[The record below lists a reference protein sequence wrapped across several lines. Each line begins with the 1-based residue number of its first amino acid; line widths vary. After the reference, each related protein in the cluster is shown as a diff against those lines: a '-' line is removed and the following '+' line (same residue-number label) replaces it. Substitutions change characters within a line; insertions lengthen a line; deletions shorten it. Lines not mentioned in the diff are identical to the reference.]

1 MAERRSPGGVPGA
14 AARSERSLRVMQVPE
29 SSRAGPAVP
38 IETKFHAPALREKW
52 VERAGLVQSLAGAT
66 AAKLVLVEAPAGF
79 GKTTLVAQWRAG
91 TLESRP
97 FAWISLDRGDN
108 DPATLWWYISHAL
121 RRACPGLGSEP
132 VPPDRP
138 VEERE
143 ITGILLPGL
152 INDLDALAAPVV
164 LALDDYQDIIEP
176 RCHEQIS
183 FLLQHLPS
191 SAQIVLIT
199 RTAPPL
205 PLAALRAAGDMIEIR
220 GPALRFSA
228 AEAALLVEAISGV
241 HLGESDLAVLV
252 ERTEGW
258 PAGLYLAALSLRGQP
273 SPGAFVREFTG
284 DNRFITDFLA
294 EEVLSRQ
301 PAEIRQFL
309 ARTSILSRFCAPLCA
324 AVVGTTNTAEI
335 IDLLDRENL
344 FIVPLDEFRQWFRYH
359 RLFAQVLGGYLR
371 RTDPEV
377 VPVLHER
384 ASAWHRQWGSVDEAI
399 EHALAGGDH
408 AAATG
413 LLASHWYG
421 YVDSGRLV
429 TLRSWI
435 GSLDYGAIGADPVA
449 AHCAAWAAA
458 LAGDRELVRHCI
470 PVMEAAGRA
479 EPLPDGMR
487 SLKSSVA
494 LLRGLY
500 GFEGYRVMRDSAA
513 LAVELEDDPATPWY
527 ALARVAF
534 GFSRYLSGEPGAAE
548 GPLEQ
553 AISSGP
559 AIRLVRMLA
568 LSVLSLV
575 AVDMGQL
582 ARARELA
589 RAALSLGA
597 PGGVV
602 ETQASALAHLAA
614 GAVYAARGQL
624 AEARRELEHAVEFRE
639 MMPGISPWATVEAIA
654 SLAQVLLAMGDR
666 SGAAALLDQQRL
678 LVISLADPPEALKAR
693 LERLERQA
701 AGRRSASLDDPLTER
716 EVAVLRQLQSP
727 LSLRE
732 IGQELHLSANT
743 IKTHVQAIYRKLGVS
758 TRHDAVAQGRETG
771 IL

>member
-1 MAERRSPGGVPGA
+1 
-14 AARSERSLRVMQVPE
+14 MQTPE
-29 SSRAGPAVP
+29 SSRAGPGVP

-52 VERAGLVQSLAGAT
+52 VERAGLIQSLAGAT

-91 TLESRP
+91 NLENRP
-97 FAWISLDRGDN
+97 FAWISLDGGDN

-121 RRACPGLGSEP
+121 RRACPELGSEP
-132 VPPDRP
+132 MPPERP
-138 VEERE
+138 VQVRE

-164 LALDDYQDIIEP
+164 LVLDDYQDIIEP
-176 RCHEQIS
+176 SCHEQVA

-191 SAQIVLIT
+191 SVQIVLIT

-220 GPALRFSA
+220 GPTLRFSA

-241 HLGESDLAVLV
+241 HLGEPDVAVLV

-258 PAGLYLAALSLRGQP
+258 PAGLYLAALSLRGHP
-273 SPGAFVREFTG
+273 SPSAFVRQLTG
-284 DNRFITDFLA
+284 DNRFITDFLV

-335 IDLLDRENL
+335 IDIIYRENL
-344 FIVPLDEFRQWFRYH
+344 FIVPLDEYWQWFRYH
-359 RLFAQVLGGYLR
+359 SLFAQVLGGYLR
-371 RTDPEV
+371 RTEPEV
-377 VPVLHER
+377 IPVLHER

-408 AAATG
+408 AGAIG
-413 LLASHWYG
+413 LVASHWYA

-435 GSLDYGAIGADPVA
+435 GSLDYSAIDADPVA

-458 LAGDRELVRHCI
+458 LAGDRDLVRHCI
-470 PVMEAAGRA
+470 PVMEAAERE

-494 LLRGLY
+494 MLRGLY

-513 LAVELEDDPATPWY
+513 LAVELEGDPTTPWY

-534 GFSRYLSGEPGAAE
+534 GFSRYLSGEPGVAE

-553 AISSGP
+553 AISSEP
-559 AIRLVRMLA
+559 TIPLVRMLG

-575 AVDMGQL
+575 AVDTGQL

-597 PGGVV
+597 RGGVI

-614 GAVYAARGQL
+614 GAVHAARGQL
-624 AEARRELEHAVEFRE
+624 AEARSELEHAVEFRE
-639 MMPGISPWATVEAIA
+639 TVPGISPWATVEATV

-678 LVISLADPPEALKAR
+678 MVISLADPPEALKTR

-701 AGRRSASLDDPLTER
+701 AGRRIASLDDPLTGR

-758 TRHDAVAQGRETG
+758 TRHDAVEQGRETG

>member
-1 MAERRSPGGVPGA
+1 
-14 AARSERSLRVMQVPE
+14 MQIPE
-29 SSRAGPAVP
+29 SSRAGPGVP

-52 VERAGLVQSLAGAT
+52 VERAGLIQSLAGAT

-121 RRACPGLGSEP
+121 QRACPGLGREP
-132 VPPDRP
+132 APPERP
-138 VEERE
+138 VEPRE
-143 ITGILLPGL
+143 ITGVLLPGL

-164 LALDDYQDIIEP
+164 LALDDYQEIIEP

-191 SAQIVLIT
+191 SVQIVLIT

-241 HLGESDLAVLV
+241 HLGEPDLAVLV

-258 PAGLYLAALSLRGQP
+258 PAGLYLAALALRGQP
-273 SPGAFVREFTG
+273 SPSAFAREFTG

-309 ARTSILSRFCAPLCA
+309 ARTSILGRFSAPLCS
-324 AVVGTTNTAEI
+324 AVAGTTNAAEI

-399 EHALAGGDH
+399 EHALASGDH
-408 AAATG
+408 AGATG
-413 LLASHWYG
+413 LMASHWYA

-429 TLRSWI
+429 TLRGWI
-435 GSLDYGAIGADPVA
+435 GSLDHGVLGADPVA

-458 LAGDRELVRHCI
+458 LARDPELVRRGI
-470 PVMEAAGRA
+470 PVMEAAERA

-494 LLRGLY
+494 MLRGLY
-500 GFEGYRVMRDSAA
+500 GFEGYQAMRDSAA

-534 GFSRYLSGEPGAAE
+534 GFSRYLSGEPGLAE
-548 GPLEQ
+548 RPLEQ
-553 AISSGP
+553 AIASEP
-559 AIRLVRMLA
+559 AIPLVRMLA

-575 AVDMGQL
+575 AVDLGQL

-589 RAALSLGA
+589 RAALGLGA
-597 PGGVV
+597 RGGVI
-602 ETQASALAHLAA
+602 ETQASALAYLAA

-624 AEARRELEHAVEFRE
+624 AEARSELQQAIEFRDRV
-639 MMPGISPWATVEAIA
+639 PGISPWATVEAIV
-654 SLAQVLLAMGDR
+654 SLAQVLLALGDR

-678 LVISLADPPEALKAR
+678 MVISLADPPEALMAR

-701 AGRRSASLDDPLTER
+701 AGRRTASLDDPLTER